1 MTKEI
6 KEYIKNVARSPAAY
20 EVIRADAKS
29 KGTSSLSLREIDREI
44 AAVRREQSRR
54 TKIKQLAT
62 K

>member
-20 EVIRADAKS
+20 EAIRADAKS